1 VKRCFRF
8 LLVGSLI
15 AIAACGGHANQ
26 EANQGA
32 NRGANQPAP
41 VPPSE
46 PGIIVIPA
54 DSPKLEQIRV
64 EPVQMAEVP
73 VGEVSAPG
81 KVEANT
87 NHISRVALPVAGRIT
102 QVMVKLGDSV
112 KSGQPLLAIQ
122 SPDAEAAAATY
133 AQGVAGVVQA
143 NATLSQAK
151 SALIKAQADYDRAV
165 DLYEHQATP
174 QKEVLNARNALEQ
187 AQAAVDAANAGI
199 EVAKAAREQARQ
211 RIRLLGLKEGE
222 ANRQVTVR
230 SPLAGK
236 VLELSVVAGEYRND
250 TAAPLLTIAD
260 LHTVFVTSD
269 IPENAVRL
277 IKPGEPVDIT
287 LDAYPTETFRG
298 RVARLSDT
306 LDPKTRTIKAMIE
319 LDNSHGRLRPEMF
332 ARIRLSEAVRN
343 MPVLPVGAVI
353 QCDGRNVVYVELSKG
368 RFEERQVEIG
378 KRIGDV
384 VAVLSGVNQGERVV
398 VDGVMLLKS

>member
-1 VKRCFRF
+1 M
-8 LLVGSLI
+8 S
-15 AIAACGGHANQ
+15 IAACGSH
-26 EANQGA
+26 ANQGA
-32 NRGANQPAP
+32 NQPTP
-41 VPPSE
+41 PSPPPSE
-46 PGIIVIPA
+46 PGIIVIPP
-54 DSPKLEQIRV
+54 DSPKLAQIRV

-73 VGEVSAPG
+73 AGEVSAPG
-81 KVEANT
+81 KVEANA

-102 QVMVKLGDSV
+102 QVLVKLGDSV
-112 KSGQPLLAIQ
+112 KAGQPLLAIN
-122 SPDAEAAAATY
+122 SPDADAAAATY

-174 QKEVLNARNALEQ
+174 QKEVLNARSALEQ

-199 EVAKAAREQARQ
+199 EVAKATREQARQ

-260 LHTVFVTSD
+260 LRTVFVTSD
-269 IPENAVRL
+269 IPENSVRL

-287 LDAYPTETFRG
+287 LDAYPSETFRG
-298 RVARLSDT
+298 RVTRLSDT

-319 LDNSHGRLRPEMF
+319 LDNAHGRLRPEMF

-353 QCDGRNVVYVELSKG
+353 QGDGRNVVYVELSKG

-378 KRIGDV
+378 KRVGNV